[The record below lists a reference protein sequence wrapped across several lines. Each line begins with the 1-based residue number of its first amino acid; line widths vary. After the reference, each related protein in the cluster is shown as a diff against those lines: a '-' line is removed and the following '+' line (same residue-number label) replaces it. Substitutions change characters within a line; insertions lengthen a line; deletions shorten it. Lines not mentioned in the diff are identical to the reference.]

1 MDIEQVKKTRRQV
14 FLYKA
19 YYAKHWGVL
28 LRKHCKEGASVA
40 TQFLTHVL
48 INFQKNSKIAKN
60 IENPK
65 KYIFN
70 TFASF
75 LAFAASSKNNLNFQK
90 LFERVQLLTFI
101 DFPHWVDADIARFQK
116 IQKKLRKI
124 KFTKKRKLRD
134 QFWDPCNI
142 LPINTGPQLKQRGG
156 GNFAIKEGN
165 KKTLRA

>member
-1 MDIEQVKKTRRQV
+1 MGSQVNEKKKKETFRV

-48 INFQKNSKIAKN
+48 INFQKNPKIAKN

-75 LAFAASSKNNLNFQK
+75 LASSQKNLNFQRH
-90 LFERVQLLTFI
+90 LERVQLLTRYF
-101 DFPHWVDADIARFQK
+101 
-116 IQKKLRKI
+116 
-124 KFTKKRKLRD
+124 
-134 QFWDPCNI
+134 
-142 LPINTGPQLKQRGG
+142 
-156 GNFAIKEGN
+156 
-165 KKTLRA
+165 